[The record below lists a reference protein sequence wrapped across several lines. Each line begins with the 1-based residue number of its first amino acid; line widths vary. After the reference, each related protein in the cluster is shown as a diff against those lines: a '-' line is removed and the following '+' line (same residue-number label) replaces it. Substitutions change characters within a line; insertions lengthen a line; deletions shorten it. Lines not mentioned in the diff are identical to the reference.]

1 MDYVREELLR
11 QRTALERLM
20 TGGAEQ
26 PSVPE
31 AQEDPAH
38 RLPVRKEAAEDAPA
52 VHREQKGQET
62 ARRFRSM
69 ERERASFS
77 HSGRQFAEETEDS
90 FPWGER
96 SLRPAFEPVGADVR
110 QVSRAIERDA
120 RRYDGGFTIY

>member
-20 TGGAEQ
+20 AGGAEQ

-52 VHREQKGQET
+52 AHRERKGQET

-69 ERERASFS
+69 EREQTGFA
-77 HSGRQFAEETEDS
+77 HSGRQFAEEMEGS

-96 SLRPAFEPVGADVR
+96 SLRPAFEPAGADVR